1 MIKLR
6 KYTLLLAVAGMLSS
20 CAQQDKAKTITVKN
34 SLDTDRSS
42 ETIELTKDFLKVD
55 DLSNVGIRNTETQEL
70 LVTQTIDT
78 DGDGTLDL
86 IIFQPKI
93 KANGKQSFE
102 IVTITEAERPK
113 ADELCY
119 SRIVPERT
127 DDYTWENDKVA
138 FRVYGPNAQELF
150 DAGDRNGTL
159 SSGVDAWLK
168 RVEYPIINKWY
179 KKATDGTG
187 SYHEDT
193 GEGLDNFHVGP
204 SRGVGGIAVKV
215 DTAYYLSRN
224 YAKWR
229 TITTGPLRTSFYL
242 EYANWDAAGNT
253 VTESKVVSLDLGQNF
268 SKFDT
273 SIQGVNEISAGL
285 TLHEKKGV
293 VSGNKDKGWVSYWE
307 PIADTEIGI
316 AIVASE
322 KYFIDFETY
331 DTEVK
336 DLSNAYA
343 HLKVIDNKVV
353 YYSGFAW
360 KKSEQFPTKE
370 LWEVHLDSF
379 SQQINSPLTV
389 TLD

>member
-1 MIKLR
+1 MKQIR
-6 KYTLLLAVAGMLSS
+6 KYTLFFALVSLLAS
-20 CAQQDKAKTITVKN
+20 CAEQEKAKTITVKN
-34 SLDTDRSS
+34 SLDTDRSF
-42 ETIELTKDFLKVD
+42 ETIELTKDFLKVE
-55 DLSNVGIRNTETQEL
+55 DLSTVGIRNTETKTL
-70 LVTQTIDT
+70 LVTQAIDQ
-78 DGDGTLDL
+78 DGDGSLDF
-86 IIFQPKI
+86 IIFQPEV
-93 KANGKQSFE
+93 KANNQQTYE
-102 IVTITEAERPK
+102 IVTITDAERPE
-113 ADELCY
+113 APELCY

-138 FRVYGPNAQELF
+138 FRVYGPNAQELYE
-150 DAGDRNGTL
+150 AGDKNGTL

-168 RVEYPIINKWY
+168 RVSYPIINKWY
-179 KKATDGTG
+179 KETTDGTG

-215 DTAYYLSRN
+215 DTAYYLSKN
-224 YAKWR
+224 YTKWR

-242 EYANWDAAGNT
+242 EYENWDAAGKSI
-253 VTESKVVSLDLGQNF
+253 TESKIVSLDLGQNF

-273 SIQGVNEISAGL
+273 SIGGTDEISVGL
-285 TLHEKKGV
+285 TLHEKKGE
-293 VSGNKDKGWVSYWE
+293 VSGNKENGWVSYWE

-316 AIVASE
+316 AIVASK

-353 YYSGFAW
+353 YYAGFAW
-360 KKSEQFPTKE
+360 KKSDQFPTKP
-370 LWEVHLDSF
+370 LWEAHLNSF
-379 SQQINSPLTV
+379 SQKLNSPLTV